1 MYGGVHFIT
10 YVTYSLACLHIL
22 GCKRG
27 ERKLVIHILPNTIKL
42 SMSILL
48 QIILKFKFLNEFK
61 DIFSL

>member
-1 MYGGVHFIT
+1 MYIGVHFIT

-22 GCKRG
+22 G

-61 DIFSL
+61 DIFLL